1 MSVRK
6 DKWRLKKIGFLI
18 LVTLRDNWMVQ
29 AKIRTT
35 GFKHGIC
42 YNEIMIS
49 MAWGMGGKIWYLHH
63 TCNCVI

>member
-1 MSVRK
+1 
-6 DKWRLKKIGFLI
+6 
-18 LVTLRDNWMVQ
+18 MVQ

-35 GFKHGIC
+35 DFKHGIC

-63 TCNCVI
+63 ACNCVIKTQSRFWSFKTHFVNPRTKKA